1 MKKGTA
7 AMLALVL
14 ACATLLAGML
24 GADLARDRRRLAEIN
39 GQLEASRA
47 AWEDTAERKEKLQA
61 EMKELT
67 DALKE
72 AKLTLEESTS
82 RAEELQAEIDGLKEE
97 IQALRE
103 GNSQEEPAD
112 NPPSEGNP

>member
-61 EMKELT
+61 ELKELT

-72 AKLTLEESTS
+72 AKLTLEEKEA
-82 RAEELQAEIDGLKEE
+82 RAEQLRAEIAQLQAEIAAA
-97 IQALRE
+97 Q
-103 GNSQEEPAD
+103 
-112 NPPSEGNP
+112 

>member
-61 EMKELT
+61 ELKELI

-72 AKLTLEESTS
+72 AKLTLEEKEA
-82 RAEELQAEIDGLKEE
+82 RAEQLRAEIAQLQAEIAAA
-97 IQALRE
+97 Q
-103 GNSQEEPAD
+103 
-112 NPPSEGNP
+112 

>member
-72 AKLTLEESTS
+72 AKLTLEEKEA
-82 RAEELQAEIDGLKEE
+82 RAEQLRAEIAQLQAEIAAA
-97 IQALRE
+97 Q
-103 GNSQEEPAD
+103 
-112 NPPSEGNP
+112 